1 MYKFISCFH
10 KYEQCC
16 YPHTVFI
23 PLSNCFL
30 WINSW
35 KWNCWTQRWRPRRR
49 TRREAGAGAAG
60 EGPETGKIV
69 DGALRGLWT
78 RQRRRPRK
86 RRNLPRSRSRRFLKE
101 AQLTADLYYKEKS
114 FFDLFK
120 QFEKQKV
127 IEGHRTSEE
136 LLRKCAEDY
145 IARIRKEGQKDQV
158 LKDQG
163 EEKLQ
168 QANKEIA

>member
-1 MYKFISCFH
+1 MDKLL
-10 KYEQCC
+10 KVELLD
-16 YPHTVFI
+16 TAVEA
-23 PLSNCFL
+23 
-30 WINSW
+30 
-35 KWNCWTQRWRPRRR
+35 TQEN
-49 TRREAGAGAAG
+49 EALQGRCA
-60 EGPETGKIV
+60 ELQERVLETGKIV
-69 DGALRGLWT
+69 DGFEGPVNQAT
-78 RQRRRPRK
+78 EEAQK
-86 RRNLPRSRSRRFLKE
+86 EKESAKVEIQKVLKE
-101 AQLTADLYYKEKS
+101 KAQLTADLYYKEKS

-120 QFEKQKV
+120 QFEKQNV